1 MQKKTDNL
9 SKESTVGNS
18 MKSYSQA
25 AQDVFVYNILKK
37 DNGTFLDLG
46 CSLPIFINNTYAL
59 ELKGWYGISVD
70 ILDYSSEWELH
81 RKNKFIQKNCMN
93 IDFDTFL
100 SQYYKDNII
109 DYLSLDMETLG
120 DRFKLLEKVI
130 NSNYEFR
137 VITIEHDSYIDKE
150 TTNNFEK
157 FEKNTQRQ
165 LLESKGYILLCSD
178 VSQKNYP
185 QLYYEDWWINSKY
198 LNKKDYESWISDKT
212 SCDLIM
218 DKNNIR
224 YERVYKEY

>member
-1 MQKKTDNL
+1 
-9 SKESTVGNS
+9 